1 MRYRDKSKKRL
12 RHQARKRKPRRSRWK
27 PGLFYER
34 DPTPSTVLSS
44 INLIKPAID
53 TRRTEGQWPW
63 LGRTA
68 RRGCPLFQAF
78 NQCLV
83 DRLHR
88 AVSPGTPAGATRW
101 ALGGLLASRVRE
113 REREKIDKTRAS
125 PPRGRAISG
134 GEEQH
139 PRQPA
144 SYLPPIPIR
153 HRYNRDNLRH
163 PVDFPTSA
171 RGIMSPRLL
180 FLPLSLP
187 FFFFCHVFFKQV
199 SRDNFRRN
207 SRMVVWE
214 IISQTSGQR
223 CVI

>member
-12 RHQARKRKPRRSRWK
+12 RHQARKRKPRRSRRK

-101 ALGGLLASRVRE
+101 TLGGLLASRVRE
-113 REREKIDKTRAS
+113 REKIDKTRAS
-125 PPRGRAISG
+125 RKGDKRRRGAAPSSARLVPASHPDKTPI
-134 GEEQH
+134 Q
-139 PRQPA
+139 PRQP
-144 SYLPPIPIR
+144 STPRRFSNFRPGNNVSPPPLFAPLFAI
-153 HRYNRDNLRH
+153 
-163 PVDFPTSA
+163 F
-171 RGIMSPRLL
+171 L
-180 FLPLSLP
+180 FLPRI
-187 FFFFCHVFFKQV
+187 F
-199 SRDNFRRN
+199 
-207 SRMVVWE
+207 
-214 IISQTSGQR
+214 
-223 CVI
+223 

>member
-1 MRYRDKSKKRL
+1 M
-12 RHQARKRKPRRSRWK
+12 
-27 PGLFYER
+27 
-34 DPTPSTVLSS
+34 
-44 INLIKPAID
+44 
-53 TRRTEGQWPW
+53 EGQWRALAWPM
-63 LGRTA
+63 A

-83 DRLHR
+83 DRLR
-88 AVSPGTPAGATRW
+88 AVNSRW
-101 ALGGLLASRVRE
+101 AEDRELGSRGKE
-113 REREKIDKTRAS
+113 KKKKKIDKTRAS

-171 RGIMSPRLL
+171 RGIMSLQPPPF
-180 FLPLSLP
+180 FLPLRHFS
-187 FFFFCHVFFKQV
+187 FFATFSFKQV
-199 SRDNFRRN
+199 SQATIAREFEEGCLRDNFTPLDN
-207 SRMVVWE
+207 VMCNLKGGGS
-214 IISQTSGQR
+214 IGCIKG
-223 CVI
+223 